1 MAAQA
6 RQCAEAGNR
15 ARDLQLKTTPGSAA
29 IAEPHLAKLVEELVG
44 NAFQYSPSDTSVTVQ
59 SYDDGHDFLLTV
71 TDTGRGCLRKKSQT

>member
-1 MAAQA
+1 VAAQA